1 MSFTAQ
7 IRQPDTVNYYSL
19 IFYLISY
26 AISINNIYLST
37 DS

>member
-1 MSFTAQ
+1 MSFATQ